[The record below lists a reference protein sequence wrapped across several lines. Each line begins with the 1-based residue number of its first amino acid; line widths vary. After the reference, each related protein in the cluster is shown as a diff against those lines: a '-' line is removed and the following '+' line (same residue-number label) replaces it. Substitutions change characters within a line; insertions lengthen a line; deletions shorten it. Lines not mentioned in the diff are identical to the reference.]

1 MTVQPLTDAVLLFTD
16 AHLSACQAN
25 WPPDPVHPNLLHG
38 LSVIPNSPSPL
49 MPHSLVLS
57 PISN

>member
-1 MTVQPLTDAVLLFTD
+1 MTAQSLTYAVLLFTD
-16 AHLSACQAN
+16 THLSACPAN

-49 MPHSLVLS
+49 MPHSLIWS